1 MLINFTNYVR
11 GIDQSIFRFFHNLAG
26 NSKAGDFIIVF
37 FGEYLVYLV
46 VIVFGYFL
54 YKNGKSVIKNVY
66 PYVTAIIAA
75 IIARFGVIVLF
86 RYFYHRPRPFLALS
100 LEHLLINDS
109 YSFPSGHTIFLFA
122 LGTATYFFNKKLAYF
137 IFVSGLL
144 VGLGR
149 IAGGVHY
156 PSDILGGILLG
167 ALIGFIT
174 YKIYYYFIQRFKVL

>member
-1 MLINFTNYVR
+1 MDFINYIR
-11 GIDQSIFRFFHNLAG
+11 SIDQSIFRFFHNLAG
-26 NSKAGDFIIVF
+26 NSKAGDFTIVF

-54 YKNGKSVIKNVY
+54 YKSCRRTSFKNVY
-66 PYVTAIIAA
+66 PYITAIAAA

-86 RYFYHRPRPFLALS
+86 RYFYHRPRPFLTLS

-137 IFVSGLL
+137 IFVSGFL

-156 PSDILGGILLG
+156 PSDILGGIIFG
-167 ALIGFIT
+167 IITGFVT
-174 YKIYYYFIQRFKVL
+174 YHIYKRISKKV